1 MSRVSLV
8 VSGLVVALGVAL
20 LPAAARAG
28 TPTGAAIMEGVENRS
43 EGKTQVAKI
52 KLEIIPKDG
61 TKRLR
66 ELVSMRKKYGD
77 VTKLATFFL
86 APTDVRDAAFL
97 VFDRKGA
104 DDLRWLY
111 LPAIGQVRQL
121 SAQSNRQS
129 FFGSD
134 FVYEDLTNRDPDLD
148 NHKLI
153 GSQKVDAWDCWVVES
168 TPKNARGLDFATYK
182 TWVFKD
188 GNIIVRQEFYDSA
201 GKAVRRGQAQSL
213 KKYQDEKKQDIWTW
227 HQGTMTNVKSG
238 SSTKMEM
245 SDVKYDVDIPDER
258 FTDTQLNR
266 GAPKL

>member
-1 MSRVSLV
+1 MSRISLV

-28 TPTGAAIMEGVENRS
+28 TPTGAEIMEGLENRA
-43 EGKTQVAKI
+43 EGKTQIAKI
-52 KLEIIPKDG
+52 TLEISPKEG

-77 VTKLATFFL
+77 VTKLVTFFL

-153 GSQKVDAWDCWVVES
+153 GSQKVEEWDCWVVES

-182 TWVFKD
+182 TWVWKT
-188 GNIIVRQEFYDSA
+188 GNLLVRQEFVDSA
-201 GKAVRRGQAQSL
+201 GKVVRRGQVRSV
-213 KKYQDEKKQDIWTW
+213 KKIQDIWTW
-227 HQGTMTNVKSG
+227 HQGSMTNVKNG

>member
-8 VSGLVVALGVAL
+8 VSGLVVALGASL
-20 LPAAARAG
+20 LPGAARAGG
-28 TPTGAAIMEGVENRS
+28 TPTGAEVMEGVENRA
-43 EGKTQVAKI
+43 EGKTQIAKVT
-52 KLEIIPKDG
+52 LEIAPKDG

-66 ELVSMRKKYGD
+66 EIVSMRKKDGN
-77 VTKLATFFL
+77 VTKLVTFFL

-97 VFDRKGA
+97 VYDRKGA

-153 GSQKVDAWDCWVVES
+153 GSQKVNEWDCWVVES

-182 TWVFKD
+182 TWVWKT
-188 GNIIVRQEFYDSA
+188 GNLIVRQEFSDSA
-201 GKAVRRGQAQSL
+201 GKVVRRGQVQSV
-213 KKYQDEKKQDIWTW
+213 KQIQNIWTW
-227 HQGTMTNVKSG
+227 HQGTMTNVKTG
-238 SSTKMEM
+238 SSTKMEI
-245 SDVKYDVDIPDER
+245 SDVKYDTEIPDER
-258 FTDTQLNR
+258 FSDTQLNR